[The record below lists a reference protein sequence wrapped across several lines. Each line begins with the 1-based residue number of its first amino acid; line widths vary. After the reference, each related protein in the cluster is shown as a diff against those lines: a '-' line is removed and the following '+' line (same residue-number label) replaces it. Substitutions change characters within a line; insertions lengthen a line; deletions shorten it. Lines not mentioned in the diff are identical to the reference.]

1 MPYWTTE
8 NLKNAIW
15 WYNNRWFF
23 GYNSNLG
30 TTKSGTRSKTTLVSL
45 YPHEIGYNWEYRS
58 NNGTWLDVGENNEI
72 ETGEMS
78 IIVYQYQN

>member
-15 WYNNRWFF
+15 WYNNRWLF
-23 GYNSNLG
+23 GYFSNLG
-30 TTKSGTRSKTTLVSL
+30 ENLSGTRSKTTLVPL
-45 YPHEIGYNWEYRS
+45 YPHEIGYNWEYQS

-72 ETGEMS
+72 ETGKGTV
-78 IIVYQYQN
+78 IVYQYLN